1 MERRP
6 LPLIAAAMDVL
17 TSCYAQASR
26 PSSGANYQP
35 TQFTKGSIPAA
46 TGGITLS
53 AGPRVVVPGISSSLV
68 FIAQKWLQILV
79 KEVGSSCQDFV
90 APKYIPSDSI
100 LLVIG

>member
-17 TSCYAQASR
+17 TSCFAQASR
-26 PSSGANYQP
+26 PSSGTNYQP

-53 AGPRVVVPGISSSLV
+53 AGPRVVVPGILSRLCDAQVHSFQLSSTYY
-68 FIAQKWLQILV
+68 
-79 KEVGSSCQDFV
+79 CV
-90 APKYIPSDSI
+90 A
-100 LLVIG
+100 

>member
-35 TQFTKGSIPAA
+35 TQFTKGSIPTA

-68 FIAQKWLQILV
+68 FIAKWLQILV
-79 KEVGSSCQDFV
+79 KEVVSSCQDFV
-90 APKYIPSDSI
+90 APKYIPSDSL